1 LNRGS
6 VLKMSLEKLKN
17 SYRYG
22 AYQALLEEKI
32 TRNEYEMLVEAGGI
46 IDKLVSKVKGF
57 FGGIGPGS
65 EAFKKASSSK
75 AFSSYLPQ
83 AQKGLKDIVDSLRK
97 YAGSVEGIDVEQVV
111 NETLMGLLNSVGTT
125 PKEIDDAE
133 KSAKSGESGGES
145 SAGTGAESGTTIS
158 TATINSNPAAAAA
171 LVADATGKPE
181 EAVAA
186 ELEKKKPD
194 IAALSSVLG
203 NAIGNLTSVDGNVAT
218 KVVKALI
225 DKGHL
230 KLENGNSLTRRSLMN
245 FVNEVNELNNQYN
258 LMERWSQLAGIHE
271 SLLVERDADT
281 AAFDELMKMIDSG
294 EVKTTEALNQWL
306 QGPKGQKAGL
316 TKAMKK
322 QLIAAFEKKNTKED
336 KKEVEKIVSDA
347 PEAKEVPGQKE
358 ASPEGEKKT
367 EEVKKEFGP
376 AFKDVR
382 AVIKP
387 EEADDDT
394 LAKVIDTIDKFKS
407 VKIAA

>member
-1 LNRGS
+1 
-6 VLKMSLEKLKN
+6 MSLEKLKN

-171 LVADATGKPE
+171 LVADATGKSE

-203 NAIGNLTSVDGNVAT
+203 NAIGKLTSVDGSVAT

-230 KLENGNSLTRRSLMN
+230 KLENGNSLTRRGLMN

-258 LMERWSQLAGIHE
+258 LMERWSQLAGVNSVIISE
-271 SLLVERDADT
+271 GRSGDILKDIKSKKIKTPEELEARIKQATTDGQGGQVLKRKDEIMAAFKKVNPDVKPAEEKKIDT
-281 AAFDELMKMIDSG
+281 AL
-294 EVKTTEALNQWL
+294 EA
-306 QGPKGQKAGL
+306 AG
-316 TKAMKK
+316 K
-322 QLIAAFEKKNTKED
+322 
-336 KKEVEKIVSDA
+336 DA
-347 PEAKEVPGQKE
+347 PPGGKES
-358 ASPEGEKKT
+358 SPEDEKKT